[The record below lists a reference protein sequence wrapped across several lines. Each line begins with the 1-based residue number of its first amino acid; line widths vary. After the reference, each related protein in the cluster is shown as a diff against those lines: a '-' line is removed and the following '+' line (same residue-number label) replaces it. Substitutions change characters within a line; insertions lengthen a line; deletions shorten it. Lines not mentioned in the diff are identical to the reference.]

1 MVYFIFLKDH
11 SGYILVTMVYFTF
24 LKDHFGYILRV
35 KEHERANQEVTEV
48 TQMKDD
54 NGSV

>member
-11 SGYILVTMVYFTF
+11 
-24 LKDHFGYILRV
+24 FGYIL
-35 KEHERANQEVTEV
+35 KEHETANQEVTEV
-48 TQMKDD
+48 SQMRDD